1 MNLLI
6 TQQCALDDALVAP
19 KDRSM
24 IGKCNMRI
32 EPTKTQKEAMYQV
45 VMDTLKVFP
54 CYKAFLVTDDI
65 PEIYM
70 HQFWFT
76 ISKIKESLSYK
87 FQLDKKKF
95 KVGVEVFHEVLQIFP
110 RLPNQEFVKPPS
122 YEEIVTFIKE
132 LGYIGE
138 LESITKMFTKA
149 IIQHFISKD
158 KTISVRNNLFM
169 HGIKNDN
176 VLGILKFVSKYEENQ
191 VYRKPIL
198 DVMLSKEVTKTKAY
212 KTYLAFATR
221 NAIRKKARKR
231 TTTHIK
237 ECSLI
242 ADNNIIPNDPDVAL
256 ELAKSIRRTKVE
268 DQEAA
273 NLDTPTVTK
282 KKTPE
287 QSLKLKGMEMLLDA
301 AMLASN
307 TKKAIKASKC
317 DFRPQHQTGGSSE
330 GAGSKPEVPN
340 ESIGDSENDDDDH
353 KSNDERTKS
362 DDDKSIDLNK
372 IDDEEEIQ
380 GDEFELYDD
389 VNVEMKDAKPAD
401 EGKEDEE
408 MTDAEKVDAEHKEI
422 NQEVASVQ
430 VQDEVQT
437 TTIAAPV
444 TQKEKTDVPPSS
456 SSLFVSSNYAA
467 PATTIPPFTPPVIPT
482 SQQSTPPPILTTSII
497 TTKAPTSTSV
507 YSESETLS
515 ALQIKV
521 FDLEKEVKEL
531 KQVDLTTTL
540 SASIRSEVPQIV
552 NEYLGSSLGDAL
564 SKELQKHT
572 EELRQKYSLKKII
585 SSNKTTLAEFD
596 QKQALFDSMHES
608 KSFKK
613 YLANKTLYHALME
626 SLIADEDA
634 MDQEVADL
642 IKHKKRPHDD
652 EDRDQDPPAGSNQ
665 RLKKRKTSK
674 DAEPSKRSKSTGS
687 SKGNTSSQ
695 INPKSTGKSVH
706 AEETVYEAEATKTPQ
721 NQGDDMG
728 TTNEQ
733 PNVEVASKNDWF
745 KKPKSP
751 PTPDPEW
758 NKGKLVDNEPTQNW
772 LNDLAK
778 AGKPPLTFNELMSTL
793 INFSE
798 FAMNRL

>member
-6 TQQCALDDALVAP
+6 TQQRALDDALVAP
-19 KDRSM
+19 KDHFV

-32 EPTKTQKEAMYQV
+32 EPTKTQKEATYQV
-45 VMDTLKVFP
+45 VKDTLKVSP
-54 CYKAFLVTDDI
+54 CYKAFLVTTDI

-95 KVGVEVFHEVLQIFP
+95 KVRVEVFHEVLQICP

-138 LESITKMFTKA
+138 LESITEMCGLASSGRELKSCGCFGM
-149 IIQHFISKD
+149 
-158 KTISVRNNLFM
+158 
-169 HGIKNDN
+169 
-176 VLGILKFVSKYEENQ
+176 LKFVSKYEENQ
-191 VYRKPIL
+191 VYGKPIP

-212 KTYLAFATR
+212 KTYLAFATK
-221 NAIRKKARKR
+221 NAIRKKDRKR

-237 ECSLI
+237 ECSLT
-242 ADNNIIPNDPDVAL
+242 ADNNIIPDDPDVAL
-256 ELAKSIRRTKVE
+256 ELAKSIRRTKAE

-273 NLDTPTVTK
+273 NLFMRLMN
-282 KKTPE
+282 KTPE
-287 QSLKLKGMEMLLDA
+287 QSLKLKGMKMLLDA
-301 AMLASN
+301 TMLAAD

-317 DFRPQHQTGGSSE
+317 DFRSQHQTGGSSE
-330 GAGSKPEVPN
+330 GAGSKREVPDDSIADQ
-340 ESIGDSENDDDDH
+340 ESENKSWGDSEDDEDDH
-353 KSNDERTKS
+353 KSNDERTKI

-372 IDDEEEIQ
+372 TDDDEETQ
-380 GDEFELYDD
+380 GDEFVHTPDD
-389 VNVEMKDAKPAD
+389 YMKDAEPAD

-408 MTDAEKVDAEHKEI
+408 MTDAEMVDAEHKEI
-422 NQEVASVQ
+422 NQEVTSVH

-437 TTIAAPV
+437 TTTAALV

-456 SSLFVSSNYAA
+456 SSLSVSSNYG
-467 PATTIPPFTPPVIPT
+467 
-482 SQQSTPPPILTTSII
+482 SIFLNLDNI
-497 TTKAPTSTSV
+497 SSAETKIISMLGV
-507 YSESETLS
+507 QLR
-515 ALQIKV
+515 V

-564 SKELQKHT
+564 SEELQKHT
-572 EELRQKYSLKKII
+572 EELRQEYSPIKL
-585 SSNKTTLAEFD
+585 
-596 QKQALFDSMHES
+596 
-608 KSFKK
+608 
-613 YLANKTLYHALME
+613 LYHALME
-626 SLIADEDA
+626 SLIANEDA

-642 IKHKKRPHDD
+642 IKHKKRPHDE
-652 EDRDQDPPAGSNQ
+652 EDRDQYLLAGTNQ

-674 DAEPSKRSKSTGS
+674 DAKPSKRSKSTGS

-695 INPKSTGKSVH
+695 IKPKYTSKSVH
-706 AEETVYEAEATKTPQ
+706 VEETIYEAEATKTPQ

-733 PNVEVASKNDWF
+733 PNVEVASKNNWF
-745 KKPKSP
+745 KKPKRPS
-751 PTPDPEW
+751 TPGPEW
-758 NKGKLVDNEPTQNW
+758 NEGKSVDNEPTQNW

-778 AGKPPLTFNELMSTL
+778 AGKPPITFNELMSTP
-793 INFSE
+793 INFSA
-798 FAMNRL
+798 FSMKRLQITNLMKADMVGPVYNCNTPKLGRSGIMYESVTS